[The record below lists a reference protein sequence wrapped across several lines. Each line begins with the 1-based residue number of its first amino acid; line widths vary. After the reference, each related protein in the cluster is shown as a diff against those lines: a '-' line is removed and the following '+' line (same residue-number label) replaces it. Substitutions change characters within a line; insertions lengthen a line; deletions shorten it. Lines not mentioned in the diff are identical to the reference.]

1 MTNPS
6 RTKSAR
12 LAEKLQRIRLELG
25 LSQNGLLGQL
35 GFTDELFRSN
45 VSQYELGRREPP
57 LPVLLQY
64 ARAANVYVDV
74 LIDDE
79 LDLPDKLPSPTKSE
93 GIRRKSPARSKRREA
108 TAANLHSSLHPN
120 PPPSAA
126 H

>member
-93 GIRRKSPARSKRREA
+93 GIRRKSPARSKRR
-108 TAANLHSSLHPN
+108 
-120 PPPSAA
+120 
-126 H
+126 